1 MIENG
6 QKYARKKF
14 ERFDLD
20 GNIEERKKL
29 LTRTFLKK
37 LAPNIELFALRDYII
52 RKSVKGRKVETQSM
66 YVWCFGNKWL
76 PLPRYM
82 CNPMQ
87 GNNENSLK
95 NNRY

>member
-52 RKSVKGRKVETQSM
+52 R
-66 YVWCFGNKWL
+66 
-76 PLPRYM
+76 
-82 CNPMQ
+82 
-87 GNNENSLK
+87 
-95 NNRY
+95 

>member
-37 LAPNIELFALRDYII
+37 LAPNIELFALRDYYYKVIGE
-52 RKSVKGRKVETQSM
+52 RKKSRDTKHVCLVLWK
-66 YVWCFGNKWL
+66 
-76 PLPRYM
+76 
-82 CNPMQ
+82 
-87 GNNENSLK
+87 
-95 NNRY
+95 